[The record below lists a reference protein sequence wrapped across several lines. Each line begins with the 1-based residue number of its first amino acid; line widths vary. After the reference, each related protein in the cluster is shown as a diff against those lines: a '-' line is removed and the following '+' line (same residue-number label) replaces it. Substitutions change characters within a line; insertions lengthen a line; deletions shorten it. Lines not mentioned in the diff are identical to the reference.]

1 MAEAQSCRW
10 GQGRPRS
17 REMSRLD
24 EVRLA
29 SPAIAKD
36 RRMLALSVLGEV
48 EVRNDGRLVRV
59 PAGKATELLV
69 RLALDAGTVV
79 RSERII
85 EDLWDTVAVDT
96 DRNTLQS
103 KVSMLRRSLDDA
115 TLVRATSGG
124 YLLDVP
130 RECIDGLAAADL
142 GGRAHT
148 LLAAGDAAAAL
159 AESEEGLALF
169 RGEILSGAGA
179 GDWLVPHRAH
189 LEEVR
194 LGLVQA
200 RIDARMALGAGSEV
214 VAELEL
220 LVAQH
225 PLREG
230 LWRQLITALY
240 RDGRQADALAAYQR
254 VRALLDDELGLTPGE
269 DLRILEQQ
277 VLRHDPA
284 LEAPPTTPP
293 ASTSAADVGNLP
305 GLSSRLVGREHDLAA
320 VHDATLSHRLVTLV
334 GPAGVGKTR
343 LAIEAARQ
351 HKAED
356 GSWLVRLESATD
368 DASLPH
374 VLGEALGLT
383 GPTEATV
390 VDRLRSSEAL
400 IVLDNCEHLVDEVA
414 RLCLD
419 LLGSCMSLR
428 LLATSQLPLGL
439 EGESVLELEP
449 LSLGDSVTLFE
460 LRASERRG
468 GVAYDAAAAE
478 AVQEVCRALDGLP
491 LAIEL
496 AAARTKALSVQEI
509 ARRLD
514 DRFSLL
520 SDPGGRR
527 ADRHR
532 ALGTAVAWSYD
543 LLFPD
548 DQRGLWA
555 LAAFSGGAPLAAAE
569 SVAAALG
576 VPHASAVD
584 VLARLAER
592 SLVVVEIDGAG
603 AVRYRLL
610 DSVRAFALARLE
622 ESGLLATA
630 QAAHAE
636 WFAVA
641 ADRARAE
648 ERGPRQSD
656 HQMVTR
662 TERANI
668 DLALDWAVGND
679 PLLGVRIAT
688 GFGWTWVI
696 LGDAASA
703 GRLRRA
709 EAAARGLTS
718 DEQRAVLLGLAGWSE
733 AGADVQQSLA
743 LGRESLELAQS
754 SGDVAAVAEARR
766 ALGFALLRSADPH
779 RLIELLE
786 PELTDDRA
794 ASQWDPGCA
803 AILVGYAACALGDTA
818 RVHAACEVGARAVTA
833 TGDNW
838 LAGHV
843 EAIFGQLAQAEHR
856 YEDAAVHLRRA
867 AESAHR
873 AELAATE
880 GFHLAGLGR
889 ALQLAGDPQ
898 SAIAALDRAIELT
911 QQVGL
916 MRAVALSR
924 VRLGRLLRSVGDDR
938 AARAALV
945 QADDWFRASGGG
957 DESALAEC
965 LVGAIDAEFDQPG
978 STGALEALLKREPDD
993 IEVQVLALDALAAV
1007 QARAGEH
1014 DAALALLA
1022 RADAVMPTASHL
1034 ISEDDRIDARRARAV
1049 LAAGSGPS

>member
-1 MAEAQSCRW
+1 
-10 GQGRPRS
+10 
-17 REMSRLD
+17 
-24 EVRLA
+24 
-29 SPAIAKD
+29 
-36 RRMLALSVLGEV
+36 MLALSILGAID
-48 EVRNDGRLVRV
+48 VRGDDGPVRI

-85 EDLWDTVAVDT
+85 EDLWGTAAVDT
-96 DRNTLQS
+96 VRNTLQS
-103 KVSMLRRSLDDA
+103 KVSMLRRSLGDP
-115 TLVRATSGG
+115 TLVRAASDG

-130 RECIDGLAAADL
+130 RGCVDALAAADR

-159 AESEEGLALF
+159 QECEAGLALF
-169 RGEILSGAGA
+169 RGEILSDAGA
-179 GDWLVPHRAH
+179 GDWLVPQRAH

-254 VRALLDDELGLTPGE
+254 VRAVLDDELGLTPGE
-269 DLRILEQQ
+269 DLQLLEQQ
-277 VLRHDPA
+277 ILRHDPA
-284 LEAPPTTPP
+284 LEAPPATTPTGSRAP
-293 ASTSAADVGNLP
+293 DVGNLP
-305 GLSSRLVGREHDLAA
+305 GLSSRLVGRERDLAGLTL
-320 VHDATLSHRLVTLV
+320 ATLAHRLVTVV

-343 LAIEAARQ
+343 LAVEAAR
-351 HKAED
+351 HHTAGD
-356 GSWLVRLESATD
+356 GSWLVRLDSATD
-368 DASLPH
+368 DASLPQ

-390 VDRLRSSEAL
+390 VDRLRSSDAL
-400 IVLDNCEHLVDEVA
+400 IVLDNCEHLVDAVA
-414 RLCLD
+414 RLCLV
-419 LLGSCMSLR
+419 LLGSCPSLR

-439 EGESVLELEP
+439 EGEAVIELEP
-449 LSLGDSVTLFE
+449 LALVDSVALFE

-468 GVAYDAAAAE
+468 GVAYDAAAAD

-514 DRFSLL
+514 DRLSLL
-520 SDPGGRR
+520 SDPSGRR
-527 ADRHR
+527 VDRHR

-555 LAAFSGGAPLAAAE
+555 LAAFSGGAPLHAAE

-576 VPHASAVD
+576 VPLASAVD

-592 SLVVVEIDGAG
+592 SLVVVEIDGGG

-610 DSVRAFALARLE
+610 ESVRAFALVRLE
-622 ESGLLATA
+622 ASGLLATA

-636 WFAVA
+636 WFAAA
-641 ADRARAE
+641 ADHARAD
-648 ERGPRQSD
+648 ERGPRQSK
-656 HQMVTR
+656 HQTVTR

-668 DLALDWAVGND
+668 DVALDWAVGND
-679 PLLGVRIAT
+679 PLLGVRMAT

-696 LGDAASA
+696 LGDAAAA

-709 EAAARGLTS
+709 DAASQGLTT
-718 DEQRAVLLGLAGWSE
+718 DEQRAVLLALAGWSE
-733 AGADVQQSLA
+733 AGANVQEALD
-743 LGRESLELAQS
+743 LGREALELAES
-754 SGDVAAVAEARR
+754 SGDVAALAEARR
-766 ALGFALLRSADPH
+766 ALGFALLRSADAEQLL
-779 RLIELLE
+779 RLLE
-786 PELTDDRA
+786 PELTDDHA
-794 ASQWDPGCA
+794 ASLWDPGGA
-803 AILVGYAACALGDTA
+803 AIMVGYAACALGDTA
-818 RVHAACEVGARAVTA
+818 RVHAACEVGARAVAA
-833 TGDNW
+833 TGDDW
-838 LAGHV
+838 LGGHV
-843 EAIFGQLAQAEHR
+843 EAILGQLAQAEHR
-856 YEDAAVHLRRA
+856 YDDAAAHLRLA

-873 AELAATE
+873 AELAAAE

-898 SAIAALDRAIELT
+898 GAIAALDRGIELT

-938 AARAALV
+938 AARVALV

-965 LVGAIDAEFDQPG
+965 LVAAIDAESDQSG
-978 STGALEALLKREPDD
+978 ATGVLETLLEREPDD
-993 IEVQVLALDALAAV
+993 VEVQVLALDALAAV
-1007 QARAGEH
+1007 QARADEH
-1014 DAALALLA
+1014 DAALSLLA
-1022 RADAVMPTASHL
+1022 KADALMPAASHL
-1034 ISEDDRIDARRARAV
+1034 ISEDDRIDAHRARAV
-1049 LAAGSGPS
+1049 LAAGPGAA